1 MKELHTLAQKA
12 RFEYDGTLATGY
24 RIVMGAGSHVETVTQ
39 ETMEQM
45 MAHFGRQQ
53 EPIVIGTSR
62 DKPPA
67 GSLGAWLIENRAR
80 RRQVASYLA
89 AILVEEGHVTMSGD
103 HLLFPRGPD

>member
-1 MKELHTLAQKA
+1 MKELHTLVKKA

-24 RIVMGAGSHVETVTQ
+24 RMVIGTGSYTETVTP
-39 ETMEQM
+39 ETLEQI
-45 MAHFGRQQ
+45 MAHFGRQP
-53 EPIVIGTSR
+53 EPVVIGTSH

-80 RRQVASYLA
+80 RRQVVSYLA

-103 HLLFPRGPD
+103 RLLFPLRPD

>member
-1 MKELHTLAQKA
+1 MKELRTLVQKA
-12 RFEYDGTLATGY
+12 RFEYDGTLTTGY
-24 RIVMGAGSHVETVTQ
+24 RIVMGAGSHVETVTPGGI
-39 ETMEQM
+39 EQM
-45 MAHFGRQQ
+45 MAHFGRQP
-53 EPIVIGTSR
+53 EPVVIGTSR

-103 HLLFPRGPD
+103 RLLFPRRSD